1 MSLEKVPKAA
11 WAVAG
16 AVALLFVVGAILLL
30 SQSSSGENL
39 EFTGSGYPGVDTS
52 NTRQASGSINASN
65 ASELEVA
72 WTLPLT
78 AQSSYGAYSA
88 PLVVANGV
96 IYSQDLESN
105 VRAISL
111 KSGEVQWTKSYEEA
125 DEGPNGVV
133 VAGGRVYGATQE
145 AAFALDQKTGKEI
158 WSTPLLQNAYEGISM
173 APGYHDGIVYVSTV
187 PTNLQQGYHGG
198 GVGILWAL
206 DGKTGRKLWHFNTV
220 PNSLWSAKNREINGG
235 GGVWYQPSF
244 DDKGSMY
251 FGTGNPVPFP
261 GTARYPWGSSR
272 PGPNRTCCCSCS
284 RCWPSSRLRDCSAV
298 PPRRWLPRPATRSA
312 ACSTQRSAT

>member
-111 KSGEVQWTKSYEEA
+111 KSGEVQWTKS
-125 DEGPNGVV
+125 
-133 VAGGRVYGATQE
+133 
-145 AAFALDQKTGKEI
+145 
-158 WSTPLLQNAYEGISM
+158 
-173 APGYHDGIVYVSTV
+173 
-187 PTNLQQGYHGG
+187 
-198 GVGILWAL
+198 
-206 DGKTGRKLWHFNTV
+206 
-220 PNSLWSAKNREINGG
+220 
-235 GGVWYQPSF
+235 
-244 DDKGSMY
+244 
-251 FGTGNPVPFP
+251 
-261 GTARYPWGSSR
+261 
-272 PGPNRTCCCSCS
+272 
-284 RCWPSSRLRDCSAV
+284 
-298 PPRRWLPRPATRSA
+298 
-312 ACSTQRSAT
+312 